1 MACTNCNSGGTPA
14 GCKSNGSCGTYG
26 CNNLDVFDWL
36 ADVALP
42 MGKQAFDIVEVR
54 FKGTRKTF
62 FRNHKNL
69 QLLPGD
75 VVVVEGSPGHDVG
88 VVSLKGELVRIQ
100 MQKKGQKIDNYEI
113 KKILRKATQ
122 EDIDQC
128 HEARKL
134 EDSTMLRSREIS
146 RELNLNM
153 KISDVEYQGDKTK
166 ATFYYTAE
174 DRVDFREL
182 IKKLAEE
189 FKIRVEMRQ
198 IGSRQEAA
206 RVGGIGSCGRELCC
220 TTWLTD
226 FRTVSTTAARYQQLS
241 LNPQKLAGQCGK
253 LKCCLNYELDM
264 YVEAIKDFPKPDQ
277 RLKTRKGVAAHFKTD
292 IFKKI
297 VWYNYLDEG
306 LSKDPVPIELKRV
319 KEIIKLNEKGDYPE
333 DLKSYEVEIETPAVK
348 QLDFTDAMGTESLTR
363 FDTKRG
369 GRKKSKS
376 GKGRGGRNKGNA
388 QDGNTNQG
396 AKKASGSN
404 NKGQAQASAEGQ
416 GQNKQRSGRGR
427 GNQNRSRNNRSGRP
441 KKSNDNAGNS
451 K

>member
-88 VVSLKGELVRIQ
+88 VVALKGELVRIQ

-153 KISDVEYQGDKTK
+153 KISDVEYQGDKTNK
-166 ATFYYTAE
+166 F
-174 DRVDFREL
+174 
-182 IKKLAEE
+182 
-189 FKIRVEMRQ
+189 
-198 IGSRQEAA
+198 
-206 RVGGIGSCGRELCC
+206 
-220 TTWLTD
+220 
-226 FRTVSTTAARYQQLS
+226 
-241 LNPQKLAGQCGK
+241 
-253 LKCCLNYELDM
+253 
-264 YVEAIKDFPKPDQ
+264 Q
-277 RLKTRKGVAAHFKTD
+277 RRK
-292 IFKKI
+292 
-297 VWYNYLDEG
+297 
-306 LSKDPVPIELKRV
+306 
-319 KEIIKLNEKGDYPE
+319 
-333 DLKSYEVEIETPAVK
+333 
-348 QLDFTDAMGTESLTR
+348 
-363 FDTKRG
+363 
-369 GRKKSKS
+369 
-376 GKGRGGRNKGNA
+376 
-388 QDGNTNQG
+388 
-396 AKKASGSN
+396 
-404 NKGQAQASAEGQ
+404 
-416 GQNKQRSGRGR
+416 
-427 GNQNRSRNNRSGRP
+427 
-441 KKSNDNAGNS
+441 
-451 K
+451 